1 MPDETPPNIPID
13 ETPPTYEDIAADES
27 VPPVI
32 REHAERL
39 SSASG
44 EIAKIAVDETD
55 SLPRTVTKKHPK
67 QKSSPKKQKKTPV
80 NSTKKNS

>member
-55 SLPRTVTKKHPK
+55 SLPRTVTK
-67 QKSSPKKQKKTPV
+67 
-80 NSTKKNS
+80 